1 MTKTRLSILFIL
13 GISFVVF
20 CGATG
25 GCSDANVVSMNI
37 STAADNFEINRRVVF
52 YNGITGEYILQI
64 EGRCSIDP
72 SDKKLTVTVKTG
84 DNEYKK
90 HYLGISDNVTYFAEQ
105 IDSVKANPYHY
116 RVIFKPS
123 AIIPSVEIK

>member
-20 CGATG
+20 CGATR
-25 GCSDANVVSMNI
+25 GCSDANVVSANL

-64 EGRCSIDP
+64 EGCCSIDP
-72 SDKKLTVTVKTG
+72 VDKKLTVTVKTG
-84 DNEYKK
+84 PQEYKK
-90 HYLGISDNVTYFAEQ
+90 HYLGLSDNVTYFAEQ
-105 IDSVKANPYHY
+105 IDSAKTDPYRY
-116 RVIFKPS
+116 RVIFKPV
-123 AIIPSVEIK
+123 AILPSVEVK